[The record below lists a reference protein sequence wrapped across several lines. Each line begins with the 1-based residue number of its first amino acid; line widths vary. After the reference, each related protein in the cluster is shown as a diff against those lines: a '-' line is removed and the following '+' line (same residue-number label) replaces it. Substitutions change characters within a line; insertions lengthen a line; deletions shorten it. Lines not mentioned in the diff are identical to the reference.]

1 LEIGLSNRLKKS
13 LELNLNHLRKVINV
27 FSMNLQTSF
36 LTILSAGV
44 FSLSSCVPVYVEQP
58 PAPAGSQPPAQ
69 QPEAPDNKGGG
80 SVIPDSLKK
89 IPPKI
94 TTLPPAR
101 IPKIEKPTPIIPKLK
116 PGVITPTPKPRV
128 PIPTP
133 SIPKPL
139 IIKPGALR

>member
-1 LEIGLSNRLKKS
+1 MS
-13 LELNLNHLRKVINV
+13 LELNLDDLRKVIIV
-27 FSMNLQTSF
+27 FPINLQTSF

-58 PAPAGSQPPAQ
+58 PAQAGNQPPAQ
-69 QPEAPDNKGGG
+69 QPEAPNNNGGG

-94 TTLPPAR
+94 TTLPPAK

-133 SIPKPL
+133 PIPKPL

>member
-1 LEIGLSNRLKKS
+1 MILK
-13 LELNLNHLRKVINV
+13 LNLDRPHKVICRLSDD
-27 FSMNLQTSF
+27 FTK
-36 LTILSAGV
+36 ILLNDFKRKR
-44 FSLSSCVPVYVEQP
+44 FSLSSCVPVYVD
-58 PAPAGSQPPAQ
+58 QPPAQ
-69 QPEAPDNKGGG
+69 QPEAPNNNGGG

-133 SIPKPL
+133 PIPKPL
-139 IIKPGALR
+139 IIKTGALR

>member
-1 LEIGLSNRLKKS
+1 MILK
-13 LELNLNHLRKVINV
+13 LNLGRPQKVIIA
-27 FSMNLQTSF
+27 FLMNLQTSF
-36 LTILSAGV
+36 LTIFSAGV
-44 FSLSSCVPVYVEQP
+44 FPLSLCVPVCVE
-58 PAPAGSQPPAQ
+58 QPPAQ
-69 QPEAPDNKGGG
+69 QPEAPNNNGGG

-94 TTLPPAR
+94 TMLPPAR

-133 SIPKPL
+133 PIPKPL